1 MKINASAFGREVL
14 HCVHSQHFNPWS
26 VMERYPYMQGP
37 ADIYLIYACGEEF
50 VLSGAN
56 LKLEVAQYE
65 PNTER
70 SEVERLFKTV
80 YSEALSLTGE
90 AAQGY

>member
-1 MKINASAFGREVL
+1 MNINASAFGRELL

-26 VMERYPYMQGP
+26 VMERYPYTQGP

-56 LKLEVAQYE
+56 LKLEVALYE
-65 PNTER
+65 PNNDRDTVN
-70 SEVERLFKTV
+70 SLFKTV
-80 YSEALSLTGE
+80 YNEAFSLTGE
-90 AAQGY
+90 EAQGY